1 MPRPSRQ
8 SWIVPVERGLRL
20 AVRLQPGA
28 AKTALGGLV
37 TGADGREMLAARVTA
52 PPEGGRA
59 NAALIAALAKT
70 WRLPK
75 GAFEIVSG
83 RAERNKTLLVAGDPA
98 ALQAQLGAWM
108 RDRGA
113 AGRRGPER

>member
-1 MPRPSRQ
+1 
-8 SWIVPVERGLRL
+8 LRL

-28 AKTALGGLV
+28 AKTAVGGLV

-83 RAERNKTLLVAGDPA
+83 RADRNKTLRVAGDPA
-98 ALQAQLGAWM
+98 ALRAKLGAWM
-108 RDRGA
+108 RDREA
-113 AGRRGPER
+113 AGRHNAGR